1 MTAMLSRHRCTVLLL
16 LFLLA
21 DSLNTDLSAAGP
33 MGWLLCLP
41 AALAAL
47 PVCRGAYRFNRW
59 LRQQGSRWMHILWD
73 GFLLT
78 VAVTC
83 LRRMTMDFAGILRT
97 YNDFVRT
104 PGLLCLLLLATAL
117 YLSRLK
123 GEGLARTA
131 ELLFWPILAILA
143 WTFLVGL
150 GDSDFGRL
158 LPLRGEGGPKGILY
172 LLGRVFSQGV
182 LAAVLLEER
191 AEPAVLRTAFRD
203 AMLLSGL
210 TLGLFLAKDIAQVGW
225 QTASRFTYPL
235 YALAGLTRSGTGM
248 HIEDLLICALL
259 TARLIKGAMLFRLLG
274 DLAGRWQRPCP

>member
-1 MTAMLSRHRCTVLLL
+1 MTKTLSRRRCTLLLL

-41 AALAAL
+41 TAIAAL
-47 PVCRGAYRFNRW
+47 PILRGTCRLNRW
-59 LRQQGSRWMHILWD
+59 VRQQGRRWTRILWD
-73 GFLLT
+73 GGLLLF
-78 VAVTC
+78 ALAC

-104 PGLLCLLLLATAL
+104 PGLFCMLLLATAF
-117 YLSRLK
+117 YLSRLH
-123 GEGLARTA
+123 GGGMARTA

-150 GDSDFGRL
+150 GDSDFSRL
-158 LPLRGEGGPKGILY
+158 LPLRGEKIPEGILV
-172 LLGRVFSQGV
+172 LLGRVFVQGI
-182 LAAVLLEER
+182 LAAALLEER
-191 AEPAVLRTAFRD
+191 AEPAALRTAFRD
-203 AMLLSGL
+203 AVLLSGL

-259 TARLIKGAMLFRLLG
+259 AARLIKGAMLFRLLN
-274 DLAGRWQRPCP
+274 DFARRWQRPCP